1 MFSRGGDPPGEHL
14 RHLTEVV
21 TDALVADAVESI
33 DGPHL
38 LICDEAE
45 TGLSTYS
52 GPYASGLEALVAAL
66 HEQEAL
72 GATEGDRP
80 SYRFR
85 VAQLGQ
91 PCAPPHDGGSF
102 D

>member
-1 MFSRGGDPPGEHL
+1 MFNRGGDPLADHL

-33 DGPHL
+33 DEPHI

-52 GPYASGLEALVAAL
+52 GPYASGLEALAAAL

-72 GATEGDRP
+72 GATEGDRR

-85 VAQLGQ
+85 VAQLGR
-91 PCAPPHDGGSF
+91 PARRRTTAGGAA
-102 D
+102 

>member
-1 MFSRGGDPPGEHL
+1 MSANVNL

-38 LICDEAE
+38 VICQEAT

-52 GPYASGLEALVAAL
+52 GPYATGLEALAAAL
-66 HEQEAL
+66 REHEAAGL
-72 GATEGDRP
+72 THDDRA

-85 VAQLGQ
+85 VAPLSR
-91 PCAPPHDGGSF
+91 PCAPPHDDGSCG
-102 D
+102 

>member
-1 MFSRGGDPPGEHL
+1 MLDRGGNPPADL

-72 GATEGDRP
+72 GATEGDRA

-85 VAQLGQ
+85 VAQLAP
-91 PCAPPHDGGSF
+91 PCAPPYDGGPF